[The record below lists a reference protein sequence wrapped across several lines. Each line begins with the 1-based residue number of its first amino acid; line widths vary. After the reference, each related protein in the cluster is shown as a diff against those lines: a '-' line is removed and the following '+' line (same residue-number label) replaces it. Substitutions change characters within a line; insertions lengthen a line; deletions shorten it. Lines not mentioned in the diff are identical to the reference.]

1 MRTLTKPVPADRS
14 KIEIQKPEHV
24 KAWVKKLNISP
35 EELAKAVEKV
45 GNNAAAVRKEIV
57 RSERC

>member
-14 KIEIQKPEHV
+14 KIEVQKPAHV

-35 EELAKAVEKV
+35 EELVKVIEKV
-45 GNNAAAVRKEIV
+45 GNNAAEVRKELAK
-57 RSERC
+57 SGL